1 MKMKKM
7 RVTIEELE
15 ALRKISKV
23 QKKIDS
29 IDGNH
34 ILFYGG
40 GQHTKYI
47 LRCCVFDKHIIRVC
61 DSFKKGNI
69 CGYEIEKKS
78 IELISWADAVIISSF
93 YDREQIYEELK
104 KVISIEKIVLL
115 YSKDEKEPL
124 YNYNVEM
131 NAEKLPD
138 LCKKDEWGGQ
148 DRYTPWK
155 ADGMGEN
162 YESTVEKY
170 FFDEVTKH
178 YYLKWVHE
186 GDKVLDIGAGTGRL
200 SIELQKAGADVTA
213 VDTSEEMLNVLRKK
227 NSDIK
232 TIIVDGVK
240 LPLSDDSFDKIV
252 SCDAMVHFTNWKEFM
267 KEHIRV
273 VKKGGLIVHNM
284 FNDDHLKYISNKKY
298 IRTSYISDCGGYG
311 SSVNRSE
318 LEAFCIEQNIELLQ
332 MIPYGAFSQTAFSYG
347 ILTHQEMLKLQKW
360 YSEFCNQENLRYLI
374 GRFEREIV
382 STCDETIAALN
393 ILVFRKK

>member
-1 MKMKKM
+1 MKAKKK
-7 RVTIEELE
+7 RVTFDEFE
-15 ALRKISKV
+15 ALRKITKV

-29 IDGNH
+29 INGDH

-40 GQHTKYI
+40 GQHTEYI
-47 LRCCVFDKHIIRVC
+47 LQCCVLDKYIIRVC
-61 DSFKKGNI
+61 DSFRTGTI

-78 IELISWADAVIISSF
+78 GELISWADAVIVSNF
-93 YDREQIYEELK
+93 YDRKQIYEELK
-104 KVISIEKIVLL
+104 RVISIEKIVLL
-115 YSKDEKEPL
+115 YSNDEQEPI

-131 NAEKLPD
+131 DAEKLPD
-138 LCKKDEWGGQ
+138 LCKKEEWGGQ
-148 DRYTPWK
+148 NRYIPWK
-155 ADGMGEN
+155 AAGMGEN
-162 YESTVEKY
+162 YERDVEKY

-178 YYLKWVHE
+178 YYLKWIHK

-200 SIELQKAGADVTA
+200 SIEIQKAGAYVTA
-213 VDTSEEMLNVLRKK
+213 VDTSEEMLNVLKNK

-232 TIIVDGVK
+232 TVIVDGVE
-240 LPLSDDSFDKIV
+240 LPLPDDSFDKIV
-252 SCDAMVHFTNWKEFM
+252 SCDVMVHFINWKEFM

-273 VKKGGLIVHNM
+273 VKRGGLIVHNM
-284 FNDDHLKYISNKKY
+284 FNDDHLVYISDKKY

-318 LEAFCIEQNIELLQ
+318 LEAFCDEQNIELVQ

-360 YSEFCNQENLRYLI
+360 YSEFCNQDDLRYLI

-382 STCDETIAALN
+382 STCNETIAALN